1 MCQRLTR
8 KDRPEQAGIADPMML
23 ASPEQVRSRTAEV
36 WGVSVEALMSKRR
49 NRTVTVPR
57 QVAMYL
63 IKTHL
68 DLPFSDIGV
77 LFGGR
82 DHSTVIHS
90 VGKVEHQMRRDRQF
104 RERIELARRELSAP

>member
-1 MCQRLTR
+1 MRT
-8 KDRPEQAGIADPMML
+8 KTA
-23 ASPEQVRSRTAEV
+23 AS
-36 WGVSVEALMSKRR
+36 WGVSVDAIMSKRR

-68 DLPFSDIGV
+68 DLPYSDIGD

-90 VGKVEHQMRRDRQF
+90 VNKVEADMASDARFRTRVRQLQD
-104 RERIELARRELSAP
+104 ELFNR

>member
-1 MCQRLTR
+1 MARDALG
-8 KDRPEQAGIADPMML
+8 PEGNEAD
-23 ASPEQVRSRTAEV
+23 EQVIEVSAEEV
-36 WGVSVEALMSKRR
+36 RARIAASWGVSVDALISKRR

-68 DLPFSDIGV
+68 DLPYSDIGH

-82 DHSTVIHS
+82 NHSTVIHS
-90 VGKVEHQMRRDRQF
+90 VNKVEADMASDAALRGRVGQLQQELF
-104 RERIELARRELSAP
+104 RS